1 LTAFRIDYNLFSPK
15 TTVAGVSS
23 LRDSGHNI
31 CHAPFPDLQYKTSF
45 MKSNLSTTDRITRLI
60 ISAAIVVMFFFH
72 AISGTSGVILLII
85 AAVLVLTALVSF
97 CPVYFLLGLRT
108 KKKA

>member
-1 LTAFRIDYNLFSPK
+1 
-15 TTVAGVSS
+15 
-23 LRDSGHNI
+23 
-31 CHAPFPDLQYKTSF
+31 

-97 CPVYFLLGLRT
+97 CPVYFLLGLGT